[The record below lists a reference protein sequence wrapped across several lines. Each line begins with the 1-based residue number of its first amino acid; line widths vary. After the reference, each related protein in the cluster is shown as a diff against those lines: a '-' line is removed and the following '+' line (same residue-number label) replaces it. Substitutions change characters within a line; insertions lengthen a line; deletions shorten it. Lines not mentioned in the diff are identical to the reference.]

1 MLAKTKLSV
10 CDHCGNVFQNGD
22 RVWMDNYGV
31 YCSRECATY
40 TQIAR
45 IEAKSKLDAAFA
57 PFSAKKANTTK
68 NIATPKIKEVP
79 KMDEIKL
86 TINGKEVQL
95 TDEQLWALGF
105 EPDNT
110 KHSPFAR
117 VQRGTNYFVAR
128 DHYAGQCVEA
138 NDATDNE
145 YFNDTNYFADENV
158 ARQVALHQLLY
169 RRLLKFAW
177 EHNQIKFAEDIDGN
191 NSKTFPWVVRYSFT
205 HKCFNSWPTVNPGP
219 LEVLFKTEEAVDAA
233 IEEVVKPFV
242 KEHPEAFKGFI

>member
-22 RVWMDNYGV
+22 RVWTDGQGI
-31 YCSRECATY
+31 YCSLNCATY
-40 TQIAR
+40 AQMAR
-45 IEAKSKLDAAFA
+45 IKSKSKMATASAANDTIDV
-57 PFSAKKANTTK
+57 KKSQ
-68 NIATPKIKEVP
+68 IKECP

-117 VQRGTNYFVAR
+117 VQRGADYFVAR

-138 NDATDNE
+138 NDATDNQ
-145 YFNDTNYFADENV
+145 YFDDANYFADENF
-158 ARQVALHQLLY
+158 ARRVALHQLLN
-169 RRLLKFAW
+169 RKLLRFAW
-177 EHNQIKFAEDIDGN
+177 EHDQIRFAEDIDDN
-191 NSKTFPWVVRYSFT
+191 NSKTFPWVVRYSFVQ
-205 HKCFNSWPTVNPGP
+205 KCFNSWSTVSPSP
-219 LEVLFKTEEAVDAA
+219 LEVLFKTEDAVDAA
-233 IEEVVKPFV
+233 IEEVVKPFI